1 MKYRLSIVLIVL
13 GAFFSGAQNPS
24 ELVDRFRFYDLDT
37 LALNLDQYQ
46 QQEKELILWR
56 FDFLREYDISSGRHD
71 SILNFEASQLQTPL
85 ASFLYYL
92 NYGDYLFYKHDD
104 SNAEAKEAYVNALDI
119 ALEKKDKKLICEAL
133 KGLLSLNRQS
143 YLLRNNT
150 TTPYLQLYEQYKYDE
165 LEDIT
170 YTYYK
175 VIFDFQ
181 YIEIERWDKDTAE
194 KLLKFAQSS
203 PHHMINGKIFYL
215 LDSYAEALG
224 DFGGASSLSKLALE
238 EFKKIPYKFASTQI
252 KNSYISMARNY
263 VLDKDFKKAQYALDQ
278 IDTNHRN
285 NLEKENY
292 RFVYYYQALID
303 SVDQDYFDA
312 FNNLRLHT
320 YESEVVEDAR
330 NKKLFDE
337 LEAKYQNVKKEQ
349 ENQVLQ
355 ANIKKEQ
362 QEKQYL
368 LLGTAAVFLFG
379 GLIAMLLYQNK
390 AKKQKL
396 AEQEKQ
402 LEQQKVENL
411 LKEQELISIDAMIAG
426 QEKERHRVANEL
438 HDDLGSLMATVR
450 LHFDNIK
457 GDKEDPAL
465 HNAQKLLEEAYD
477 KIRGIAHSKN
487 SGVMANQGLL
497 PAVQKMAYTVSGTNA
512 LEVTVEEYGMEERM
526 ENSLELAIFRMIQEL
541 VANIIKHA
549 KATRASIQFTQHED
563 NLNIIVEDNGI
574 GFEGNSVGAF
584 KSGMGLSSIEKRVEF
599 LEGSFTVDSVPG
611 KGTSIL
617 IDIPV

>member
-1 MKYRLSIVLIVL
+1 MFLIL
-13 GAFFSGAQNPS
+13 GAFVSGAQNPS
-24 ELVDRFRFYDLDT
+24 ALIDRFRFYELDT
-37 LALNLDQYQ
+37 VSINLDQYHQ
-46 QQEKELILWR
+46 DEKQLILWR
-56 FDFLREYDISSGRHD
+56 LDFLKEYDISSGRHD
-71 SILNFEASQLQTPL
+71 EILNFEASKLPTSL
-85 ASFLYYL
+85 ARFLYYL

-104 SNAEAKEAYVNALDI
+104 SNTEAKDAYVSALDI

-150 TTPYLQLYEQYKYDE
+150 ASPYLQLYEQHKYDE

-175 VIFDFQ
+175 LIFDFQ
-181 YIEIERWDKDTAE
+181 YIEVERWDKNTAQ
-194 KLLKFAQSS
+194 KLLDFAKSS

-215 LDSYAEALG
+215 LDSYAEAQG

-252 KNSYISMARNY
+252 KNTYISLARNY
-263 VLDKDFKKAQYALDQ
+263 VLDKDFKNAQYALDQ
-278 IDTNHRN
+278 IDTDHRN

-303 SVDQDYFDA
+303 SVNRDFNNA
-312 FNNLRLHT
+312 FNNLRIHN
-320 YESEVVEDAR
+320 YESEIVLDAR

-355 ANIKKEQ
+355 ANIRKEQ
-362 QEKQYL
+362 REKQYL
-368 LLGTAAVFLFG
+368 LLGTAAVVLFG

-396 AEQEKQ
+396 AEQEKL

-411 LKEQELISIDAMIAG
+411 LKEQELINIDAMITG
-426 QEKERHRVANEL
+426 QEKERQRVANEL

-450 LHFDNIK
+450 LHFDNIQ
-457 GDKEDPAL
+457 GDREDPAL
-465 HNAQKLLEEAYD
+465 RKAQKLLEEAYE

-497 PAVQKMAYTVSGTNA
+497 PAVQKMAHTISGTNA
-512 LEVTVEEYGMEERM
+512 LEVTVEDYGMEERM

-563 NLNIIVEDNGI
+563 NLNIIVEDNGV
-574 GFEGNSVGAF
+574 GFKGSSFGAF

>member
-1 MKYRLSIVLIVL
+1 
-13 GAFFSGAQNPS
+13 
-24 ELVDRFRFYDLDT
+24 
-37 LALNLDQYQ
+37 
-46 QQEKELILWR
+46 
-56 FDFLREYDISSGRHD
+56 
-71 SILNFEASQLQTPL
+71 
-85 ASFLYYL
+85 
-92 NYGDYLFYKHDD
+92 
-104 SNAEAKEAYVNALDI
+104 
-119 ALEKKDKKLICEAL
+119 
-133 KGLLSLNRQS
+133 
-143 YLLRNNT
+143 
-150 TTPYLQLYEQYKYDE
+150 
-165 LEDIT
+165 
-170 YTYYK
+170 
-175 VIFDFQ
+175 
-181 YIEIERWDKDTAE
+181 
-194 KLLKFAQSS
+194 
-203 PHHMINGKIFYL
+203 
-215 LDSYAEALG
+215 
-224 DFGGASSLSKLALE
+224 
-238 EFKKIPYKFASTQI
+238 
-252 KNSYISMARNY
+252 
-263 VLDKDFKKAQYALDQ
+263 
-278 IDTNHRN
+278 
-285 NLEKENY
+285 
-292 RFVYYYQALID
+292 
-303 SVDQDYFDA
+303 
-312 FNNLRLHT
+312 
-320 YESEVVEDAR
+320 
-330 NKKLFDE
+330 
-337 LEAKYQNVKKEQ
+337 
-349 ENQVLQ
+349 
-355 ANIKKEQ
+355 
-362 QEKQYL
+362 
-368 LLGTAAVFLFG
+368 
-379 GLIAMLLYQNK
+379 
-390 AKKQKL
+390 KQKL

-465 HNAQKLLEEAYD
+465 HNAQQLLEEAYD

-497 PAVQKMAYTVSGTNA
+497 PAVQKMAHTVSGTNA

-563 NLNIIVEDNGI
+563 NLNIIVEDNGV